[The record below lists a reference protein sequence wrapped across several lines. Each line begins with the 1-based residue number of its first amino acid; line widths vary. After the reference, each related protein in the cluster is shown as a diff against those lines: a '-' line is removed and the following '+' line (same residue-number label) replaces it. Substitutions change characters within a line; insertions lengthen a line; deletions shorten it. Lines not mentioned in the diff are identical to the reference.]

1 METYKEA
8 KERLLELRKLLNL
21 YDILHLFGGVPY
33 KDVHFYMPP
42 NYASGYNMGE
52 VIVVKCNG
60 VTLDTIDNRKFYA
73 KSCKWRPKHGHIVLN
88 FTKKALR
95 EYIEICHKL
104 AVESDIK
111 KSIESLEVKRILIKD
126 AIDLNSSD
134 IKKKGSATC

>member
-73 KSCKWRPKHGHIVLN
+73 KSCKWRPKHGHVVLA
-88 FTKKALR
+88 F
-95 EYIEICHKL
+95 
-104 AVESDIK
+104 SK
-111 KSIESLEVKRILIKD
+111 KSFRRYVDLCAEWANATDVKERLKIASEKADVIQSAFD
-126 AIDLNSSD
+126 SEFSD
-134 IKKKGSATC
+134 VKGGGCKC